1 MQPRHR
7 MPEAL
12 KRVTSL
18 AGRVQQRLQR
28 DWRHRVEKLH
38 IQRAPTHVQAE
49 TTMALAV
56 RFKWL
61 NRDALAGLVAQ
72 APGLSALVLE
82 QSRAFLAHEFNLLG
96 SGPTVVRHG
105 MCCQGA
111 MGKAWPPAA
120 SVQADAKGLWL
131 EGRINRTNLAHSQH
145 LWQLISPGYVPIDW
159 QLDFK
164 SGYRWRE
171 DVWHR
176 DIQFAQCPGVDVKV
190 PWELSRLQ
198 HLPTLALAAHFAQ
211 AGLPDFDSASR
222 YVQAFRDQ
230 VLDFIATNP
239 PGFGVNWACT
249 MDVGIRCANL
259 LVAHDIAVTSGAQ
272 LDEAF
277 ERIFAASILA
287 HARHIATNLEW
298 SPVYRGNHYLA
309 NIVGL
314 LFAAVYLP
322 ACDETNGWLEFGT
335 QEVLNEV
342 DYQFHDD
349 GSNFEASVCYH
360 RLSSEMVL
368 WAFALL
374 ADLPAH
380 KLSVLTD
387 PYRHA
392 VRKLPRLTRRPLPLH
407 PIPGSDKASPV
418 PPWCWE
424 RLSKMA
430 DFAEALTRPDGLVVQ
445 FGDNDSGRF
454 ISLCS
459 AEQLRAANDPSAL
472 GWSLDHRSLVASI
485 RNLLGMSD
493 SSAVTEDP
501 SANIIRG
508 FAGLGEVRPRPSC
521 RRALLEKVG
530 NEEIWFDCMAMYEN
544 AAIKSRSSDRF
555 AAQHPGLV
563 EGIQRRAFLGMGCF
577 VFRSQRL
584 FLAVRCGEIGV
595 AGLGAHAHCDQLAI
609 ELVIDGE
616 DCVRDPGTY
625 LYTASPQA
633 RNSYRCSAAHHVP
646 HVIGREPGNLGLGL
660 FDLRGAA
667 EGECL
672 YFGPRGFVG
681 RHAGYGSWVYRIVSL
696 STTGVTVLDFAE
708 DALELTSSR
717 PKLVPF
723 SPAYGRIVGK
733 YAFRF

>member
-1 MQPRHR
+1 

-12 KRVTSL
+12 KWVTRL
-18 AGRVQQRLQR
+18 AWRVQQRLQR
-28 DWRHRVEKLH
+28 EWRCRVEKLR
-38 IQRAPTHVQAE
+38 IQCVPTHVKGE
-49 TTMALAV
+49 TSMALAV
-56 RFKWL
+56 RFQWL
-61 NRDALAGLVAQ
+61 DRDALAFLVAQ
-72 APGLSALVLE
+72 TPALTDLVLK
-82 QSRAFLAHEFNLLG
+82 QSRALLAHEFNLLG

-105 MCCQGA
+105 MCCLGV

-120 SVQADAKGLWL
+120 SVQADAQGRWL

-176 DIQFAQCPGVDVKV
+176 DIRFAQWAGVDVKV

-211 AGLPDFDSASR
+211 AGTPGFGAPSG

-239 PGFGVNWACT
+239 PGFGVNWACA

-259 LVAHDIAVTSGAQ
+259 LVAHDIALTSGAQ

-277 ERIFAASILA
+277 ERNFAASILA
-287 HARHIATNLEW
+287 HARHIVSNLEW

-322 ACDETNGWLEFGT
+322 ACDETSGWLVFAT
-335 QEVLNEV
+335 QELLNEV

-374 ADLPAH
+374 ADLPAD
-380 KLSVLTD
+380 KLSMLTD
-387 PYRHA
+387 PHRHT
-392 VRKLPRLTRRPLPLH
+392 VRNIPRLTPKPWPLS
-407 PIPGSDKASPV
+407 PIPGSDRASPV

-424 RLSKMA
+424 RLLRMA
-430 DFAEALTRPDGLVVQ
+430 DFTEALTRPDGLVVQ

-454 ISLCS
+454 VSLCS
-459 AEQLRAANDPSAL
+459 AEQLRAANDPSVL

-485 RNLLGMSD
+485 RNLLGITG
-493 SSAVTEDP
+493 SSAVTDDP
-501 SANIIRG
+501 GANIIRG
-508 FAGLGEVRPRPSC
+508 FAGLGEFRPRPSC
-521 RRALLEKVG
+521 GGALLENVG
-530 NEEIWFDCMAMYEN
+530 DEETWFDCLAMYEK
-544 AAIKSRSSDRF
+544 AAIKSRSEDRF
-555 AAQHPGLV
+555 TARQQELL
-563 EGIQRRAFLGMGCF
+563 EEIQREAFLGMGCF

-595 AGLGAHAHCDQLAI
+595 AGLGAHTHCDQLAI

-625 LYTASPQA
+625 LYTPSPQA
-633 RNSYRCSAAHHVP
+633 RNIYRSSAAHHVP
-646 HVIGREPGNLGLGL
+646 HIIGREPANLELGL

-696 STTGVTVLDFAE
+696 TTTGVNVFDFAE

-717 PKLVPF
+717 PKPLPF
-723 SPAYGRIVGK
+723 SPAYGRTVGQ
-733 YAFRF
+733 ACIPFLS

>member
-1 MQPRHR
+1 

-12 KRVTSL
+12 KRLTRL
-18 AGRVQQRLQR
+18 AWRVQQRLQR
-28 DWRHRVEKLH
+28 GWRRRVEKLR
-38 IQRAPTHVQAE
+38 IQRAPTHVQIEAPMVLSARFQWLDRD
-49 TTMALAV
+49 TLAI
-56 RFKWL
+56 
-61 NRDALAGLVAQ
+61 LVAQ
-72 APGLSALVLE
+72 TPGLPELVLE
-82 QSRAFLAHEFNLLG
+82 QSRATLAHEFNLLG

-105 MCCQGA
+105 IRCLGV

-120 SVQADAKGLWL
+120 SVQADAQGRWL
-131 EGRINRTNLAHSQH
+131 EGRINRTNLAHSQR
-145 LWQLISPGYVPIDW
+145 LWKLVSPGYQPIDW

-176 DIQFAQCPGVDVKV
+176 DIVFAQWLGVDVKV

-211 AGLPDFDSASR
+211 TGTPGFDPASR
-222 YVQAFRDQ
+222 YAQAFRDQ

-239 PGFGVNWACT
+239 PGFGVNWACA

-259 LVAHDIAVTSGAQ
+259 LVAHDIAAASGVE

-277 ERIFAASILA
+277 ECIFATSILA
-287 HARHIATNLEW
+287 HARHIASNLEW

-309 NIVGL
+309 NVVGL
-314 LFAAVYLP
+314 LFAAAYLP
-322 ACDETNGWLEFGT
+322 ESDEANGWLLFAT
-335 QEVLNEV
+335 QELLNEV

-360 RLSSEMVL
+360 RLSSEIVL

-374 ADLPAH
+374 ANLPAH

-387 PYRHA
+387 PRRHA
-392 VRKLPRLTRRPLPLH
+392 VRKMPRLAHRPFPLH
-407 PIPGSDKASPV
+407 PIPGSDIASPV

-430 DFAEALTRPDGLVVQ
+430 DFTEALTRPDGLVVQ

-459 AEQLRAANDPSAL
+459 SEQLRVANDPSAPS
-472 GWSLDHRSLVASI
+472 WSLDHLALVTSI
-485 RNLLGMSD
+485 RNLVSETG
-493 SSAVTEDP
+493 SSSLTDDP
-501 SANIIRG
+501 GANIVRH
-508 FAGLGEVRPRPSC
+508 FAGLGKVCLRPSYWG
-521 RRALLEKVG
+521 APIESVG
-530 NEEIWFDCMAMYEN
+530 DEETWFDCLAMYER
-544 AAIKSRSSDRF
+544 AANQSIAVDRF
-555 AAQHPGLV
+555 TALYPGLL
-563 EGIQRRAFLGMGCF
+563 EGIHREAFLGMGCF
-577 VFRSQRL
+577 VFRSHRL

-625 LYTASPQA
+625 LYTASLQA
-633 RNSYRCSAAHHVP
+633 RNTYRCSAAHHVP
-646 HVIGREPGNLGLGL
+646 HVIGREPANLELGL

-696 STTGVTVLDFAE
+696 TTTGITVFDFAE
-708 DALELTSSR
+708 DGQELTSSR
-717 PKLVPF
+717 PTPLPF
-723 SPAYGRIVGK
+723 SPAYGRAVGH
-733 YAFRF
+733 ACVPLLS

>member
-1 MQPRHR
+1 

-12 KRVTSL
+12 KRVTRL
-18 AGRVQQRLQR
+18 AWRVQHRLQR
-28 DWRHRVEKLH
+28 EWRRCVEKLQ
-38 IQRAPTHVQAE
+38 IQRVPTHVKIE
-49 TTMALAV
+49 VPMELAA
-56 RFKWL
+56 RFQWL
-61 NRDALAGLVAQ
+61 NRDALAELVAQ
-72 APGLSALVLE
+72 APELSALVLE

-105 MCCQGA
+105 LRCSGVA
-111 MGKAWPPAA
+111 GKAWPPAGR
-120 SVQADAKGLWL
+120 VQADAQGRWL

-171 DVWHR
+171 DVGHR
-176 DIQFAQCPGVDVKV
+176 DIRFAQWPGVDVKV

-198 HLPTLALAAHFAQ
+198 HLPTLAMAAHFAQ
-211 AGLPDFDSASR
+211 AGTPGFCAPSG

-239 PGFGVNWACT
+239 PGFGVNWVCA

-259 LVAHDIAVTSGAQ
+259 LVAHDISVTSGVQ

-277 ERIFAASILA
+277 KRNFAASILA
-287 HARHIATNLEW
+287 HARHITSNLEW

-314 LFAAVYLP
+314 LFAAAYLP
-322 ACDETNGWLEFGT
+322 ECEETNGWLVFAT
-335 QEVLNEV
+335 QELLNEV
-342 DYQFHDD
+342 NYQFHDD

-374 ADLPAH
+374 ANLPAH

-387 PYRHA
+387 PHRHA
-392 VRKLPRLTRRPLPLH
+392 VRKMPRLAHRPLPLH
-407 PIPGSDKASPV
+407 LIPGSDRASPV

-424 RLSKMA
+424 RLLKMA
-430 DFAEALTRPDGLVVQ
+430 DFTAALTRPDGLVVQ

-459 AEQLRAANDPSAL
+459 SEQLRVANDPSAP
-472 GWSLDHRSLVASI
+472 GWSLDHLALVTSI
-485 RNLLGMSD
+485 VNLVGETG
-493 SSAVTEDP
+493 SSAVTDDP
-501 SANIIRG
+501 GANIVRG

-521 RRALLEKVG
+521 GSARLEDVG
-530 NEEIWFDCMAMYEN
+530 NEEKWFDCLAMYEK
-544 AAIKSRSSDRF
+544 ATIKSRSADHFSAR
-555 AAQHPGLV
+555 HPALL
-563 EGIQRRAFLGMGCF
+563 EGIKRQAFLGMGCF
-577 VFRSQRL
+577 VFRGPRF

-633 RNSYRCSAAHHVP
+633 RNTYRCSAAHHVP
-646 HVIGREPGNLGLGL
+646 HVIGREPANLELGL

-696 STTGVTVLDFAE
+696 SAAGVTVFDFAE
-708 DALELTSSR
+708 DTLELNSSR
-717 PKLVPF
+717 PKPLPF
-723 SPAYGRIVGK
+723 SPAYGRTVGQVCVP
-733 YAFRF
+733 FLS

>member
-1 MQPRHR
+1 

-12 KRVTSL
+12 KRVTRL
-18 AGRVQQRLQR
+18 VWRVQQRLQR
-28 DWRHRVEKLH
+28 EWRRCVEKLR
-38 IQRAPTHVQAE
+38 IQCVPTHVQNE
-49 TTMALAV
+49 STMALAE

-61 NRDALAGLVAQ
+61 NRDALAVLVAQ
-72 APGLSALVLE
+72 TPGLPALVLD
-82 QSRAFLAHEFNLLG
+82 QSHAFLAHEFNLLG

-105 MCCQGA
+105 MRCPGVA
-111 MGKAWPPAA
+111 GNAWPPGGR
-120 SVQADAKGLWL
+120 VQADAQGRWL
-131 EGRINRTNLAHSQH
+131 EGRINRTNLAHSQRI
-145 LWQLISPGYVPIDW
+145 WQLVSPGYEPIDW

-176 DIQFAQCPGVDVKV
+176 EIRFAQYPGVDVKV

-198 HLPTLALAAHFAQ
+198 HLPTLALAAHFAHT
-211 AGLPDFDSASR
+211 GTLGFDFGPR
-222 YVQAFRDQ
+222 YVEAFRDQ

-239 PGFGVNWACT
+239 PGFGVNWACP

-259 LVAHDIAVTSGAQ
+259 LVAHDIVVALGVE

-287 HARHIATNLEW
+287 HGRHIVSNLEW

-309 NIVGL
+309 NVVGL
-314 LFAAVYLP
+314 LFAAAYLP
-322 ACDETNGWLEFGT
+322 ESDEANGWLLFAM
-335 QEVLNEV
+335 QELLNEV
-342 DYQFHDD
+342 EYQFHGD

-368 WAFALL
+368 WAFAIL

-380 KLSVLTD
+380 RLSVLTD
-387 PYRHA
+387 PRRHI
-392 VRKLPRLTRRPLPLH
+392 VRKIPRLIPRPWSLH
-407 PIPGSDKASPV
+407 PIPGSDHVSPV
-418 PPWCWE
+418 PPWAWV
-424 RLSKMA
+424 RLAKMA
-430 DFAEALTRPDGLVVQ
+430 DFTEALTRPDGLVVQ

-459 AEQLRAANDPSAL
+459 SEQLRVANDPSAP
-472 GWSLDHRSLVASI
+472 GWSLDHRALVMSI
-485 RNLLGMSD
+485 RNLVGVTGY
-493 SSAVTEDP
+493 SSLTEDP
-501 SANIIRG
+501 SANIIQG
-508 FAGLGEVRPRPSC
+508 FAGLGDVRPGTSC
-521 RRALLEKVG
+521 GIAPIESVG
-530 NEEIWFDCMAMYEN
+530 DEVTWFECLAMYEKTP
-544 AAIKSRSSDRF
+544 IKSRWADNF
-555 AAQHPGLV
+555 TADHQGLL
-563 EGIQRRAFLGMGCF
+563 EGARREAFLGMGCF
-577 VFRSQRL
+577 VIRSKRL
-584 FLAVRCGEIGV
+584 FLAVRCGQIGV

-633 RNSYRCSAAHHVP
+633 RNTYRSSGAHHVP
-646 HVIGREPGNLGLGL
+646 HVFGKEPANLKLGL

-672 YFGPRGFVG
+672 YFGPRGFIG

-696 STTGVTVLDFAE
+696 TTTSVTVFDFAE
-708 DALELTSSR
+708 DALELTCSR
-717 PKLVPF
+717 PKQLPF
-723 SPAYGRIVGK
+723 SPAYGRVVGQ
-733 YAFRF
+733 ARTPFLS

>member
-1 MQPRHR
+1 
-7 MPEAL
+7 MPEVMN
-12 KRVTSL
+12 RVTRL
-18 AGRVQQRLQR
+18 AWRVQQRLQR
-28 DWRHRVEKLH
+28 EWRRRVEKLH
-38 IQRAPTHVQAE
+38 VQRAPTHVHNEAP
-49 TTMALAV
+49 MALAT
-56 RFKWL
+56 RFQWL
-61 NRDALAGLVAQ
+61 DRDALAFLIAQ
-72 APGLSALVLE
+72 TPGLPALVLE
-82 QSRAFLAHEFNLLG
+82 QSGAFLAHEFNLLG

-105 MCCQGA
+105 LHCPGVA
-111 MGKAWPPAA
+111 GKAWPPAD
-120 SVQADAKGLWL
+120 SVQADAEGRWL
-131 EGRINRTNLAHSQH
+131 QGRINRTNLAHSQR
-145 LWQLISPGYVPIDW
+145 LWQLVSPGYQPIDW

-176 DIQFAQCPGVDVKV
+176 DIVFSQWPGEDVKV

-198 HLPTLALAAHFAQ
+198 HLPTLALAAHVAR
-211 AGLPDFDSASR
+211 AGLPDFDPAPR
-222 YVQAFRDQ
+222 YAQAFRDQ

-239 PGFGVNWACT
+239 PGFGVNWACA

-259 LVAHDIAVTSGAQ
+259 LVAHDIAVASGVE

-277 ERIFAASILA
+277 ECIFAASILA
-287 HARHIATNLEW
+287 HARHIVSNLEW

-314 LFAAVYLP
+314 LFAAAYLP
-322 ACDETNGWLEFGT
+322 ECDETNGWLVFAT
-335 QEVLNEV
+335 QELLNEV
-342 DYQFHDD
+342 DYQFHED

-387 PYRHA
+387 PHRHA
-392 VRKLPRLTRRPLPLH
+392 VRKIPRLTARPLPLY
-407 PIPGSDKASPV
+407 PVPGSDRASPV
-418 PPWCWE
+418 PPRCWE

-430 DFAEALTRPDGLVVQ
+430 DFTEALTRPDGLVVQ

-459 AEQLRAANDPSAL
+459 AEQLRVANDPSAP
-472 GWSLDHRSLVASI
+472 GWSLDHRSLVTSI
-485 RNLLGMSD
+485 RNLLAITD
-493 SSAVTEDP
+493 SSAVTDDP
-501 SANIIRG
+501 HAKIIRG

-521 RRALLEKVG
+521 GGAPLENVG
-530 NEEIWFDCMAMYEN
+530 DEETWFDCLAMYEK
-544 AAIKSRSSDRF
+544 AAITSRSSDCFTAR
-555 AAQHPGLV
+555 HTGLL
-563 EGIQRRAFLGMGCF
+563 EGIQREAFLGMGCF
-577 VFRSQRL
+577 VFRSKRL

-595 AGLGAHAHCDQLAI
+595 VGLGAHTHCDQLAI
-609 ELVIDGE
+609 ELVIDNE

-625 LYTASPQA
+625 LYTPSPQA
-633 RNSYRCSAAHHVP
+633 RNTYRCSAAHHVP
-646 HVIGREPGNLGLGL
+646 HVIGREPANLELGL

-681 RHAGYGSWVYRIVSL
+681 RHAGYGSWVYRIVSVT
-696 STTGVTVLDFAE
+696 TTGVTVFDFAE
-708 DALELTSSR
+708 GGQELTSSR
-717 PKLVPF
+717 PTPLPF
-723 SPAYGRIVGK
+723 SPAYGRTVGH
-733 YAFRF
+733 ACVPFLS

>member
-1 MQPRHR
+1 
-7 MPEAL
+7 MPEVL
-12 KRVTSL
+12 KRVTRL
-18 AGRVQQRLQR
+18 AWRVQQRLQCK
-28 DWRHRVEKLH
+28 WRRRVEKLH
-38 IQRAPTHVQAE
+38 IQRAPTHVQNE
-49 TTMALAV
+49 SSMVLAA

-61 NRDALAGLVAQ
+61 NRDALAVLVAQ
-72 APGLSALVLE
+72 TPGLSALVLD
-82 QSRAFLAHEFNLLG
+82 QSRAFLVHEFNLLG

-105 MCCQGA
+105 LRCPGVA
-111 MGKAWPPAA
+111 GKAWPPAD
-120 SVQADAKGLWL
+120 SVQADAEGRWL
-131 EGRINRTNLAHSQH
+131 EGRINRTNLAHSQR
-145 LWQLISPGYVPIDW
+145 LWQLVSPGYQPIDW

-176 DIQFAQCPGVDVKV
+176 DIVFAQWPGVDVKV
-190 PWELSRLQ
+190 PWELARLQ
-198 HLPTLALAAHFAQ
+198 HLPTLALAAHVAR
-211 AGLPDFDSASR
+211 AGSPDFDPAFR

-239 PGFGVNWACT
+239 PGFGVNWACA

-259 LVAHDIAVTSGAQ
+259 LVAHDIAVASGVE

-287 HARHIATNLEW
+287 HARHIVSNLEW

-309 NIVGL
+309 NVVGL
-314 LFAAVYLP
+314 LFAAAYLP
-322 ACDETNGWLEFGT
+322 ESDEANGWLLFAM
-335 QEVLNEV
+335 QELLNEV

-374 ADLPAH
+374 ADLPAY

-387 PYRHA
+387 PHSHA
-392 VRKLPRLTRRPLPLH
+392 IRKIPRLIPRPWPLH
-407 PIPGSDKASPV
+407 SIPGSDRISPV

-424 RLSKMA
+424 QLEKMA
-430 DFAEALTRPDGLVVQ
+430 DFTEALTRPDGLVVQ

-454 ISLCS
+454 ISLCGS
-459 AEQLRAANDPSAL
+459 EQLRVANDPSAP
-472 GWSLDHRSLVASI
+472 GWSLDHRALVTSIKNLVGVTGSSSLT
-485 RNLLGMSD
+485 D
-493 SSAVTEDP
+493 DP
-501 SANIIRG
+501 SANVIRC
-508 FAGLGEVRPRPSC
+508 FAGLGEVHPRPSC
-521 RRALLEKVG
+521 GVAPIENVG
-530 NEEIWFDCMAMYEN
+530 DEETWFDCLAMHEK
-544 AAIKSRSSDRF
+544 AAIKCRSVDRF
-555 AAQHPGLV
+555 TALNPGLLA
-563 EGIQRRAFLGMGCF
+563 GMRREAFLGMGCF
-577 VFRSQRL
+577 VFRSKRL

-633 RNSYRCSAAHHVP
+633 RNTYRSSAAHHVP
-646 HVIGREPGNLGLGL
+646 HVIGQEPANLNLGL

-667 EGECL
+667 GGECL
-672 YFGPRGFVG
+672 YFGPRGFIG

-696 STTGVTVLDFAE
+696 TTTSVTVFDFAE
-708 DALELTSSR
+708 DALELTCSR
-717 PKLVPF
+717 PKQLPF
-723 SPAYGRIVGK
+723 SPAYGRTVGQ
-733 YAFRF
+733 ACVPFLS

>member
-1 MQPRHR
+1 MAKALLTGGKVLARRVLGRARRELRALPARVGSRWQPTYIAAGA
-7 MPEAL
+7 AL
-12 KRVTSL
+12 PAHGSFAFVDQGFV
-18 AGRVQQRLQR
+18 A
-28 DWRHRVEKLH
+28 
-38 IQRAPTHVQAE
+38 
-49 TTMALAV
+49 ALAADFPDFPELLH
-56 RFKWL
+56 RQAA
-61 NRDALAGLVAQ
+61 DALAH
-72 APGLSALVLE
+72 
-82 QSRAFLAHEFNLLG
+82 RFDLLG
-96 SGPTVVRHG
+96 SGPTVVAHG
-105 MCCQGA
+105 VPCRGVEGIAYA
-111 MGKAWPPAA
+111 MSQP
-120 SVQADAKGLWL
+120 VHADRAGNWL
-131 EGRINRTNLAHSQH
+131 AGRINAANLGEAQR
-145 LWQLISPGYVPIDW
+145 LWRLVDAGYVPIDW

-171 DVWHR
+171 DCWHR
-176 DIQFAQCPGVDVKV
+176 DIRFGESAGVDVKV
-190 PWELSRLQ
+190 PWELARCQ
-198 HLPTLALAAHFAQ
+198 HLPALALACHFARANMSGFQ
-211 AGLPDFDSASR
+211 EPASYER
-222 YVQAFRDQ
+222 EFCNQ

-239 PGFGVNWACT
+239 PGFGVNWVCA

-259 LVAHDIAVTSGAQ
+259 LVARDITLASGGQ
-272 LDEAF
+272 LDGEF
-277 ERIFAASILA
+277 ERIFSASILA
-287 HARHIATNLEW
+287 HARHIASNLEW

-314 LFAAVYLP
+314 LFAAAYLP
-322 ACDETNGWLEFGT
+322 ESDEVNGWLLFAT
-335 QEVLNEV
+335 QELLNEV
-342 DYQFHDD
+342 DYQFHCD

-374 ADLPAH
+374 ANLPAH

-387 PYRHA
+387 PRCHA
-392 VRKLPRLTRRPLPLH
+392 VRKMPRLAPRPLPLY
-407 PIPGSDKASPV
+407 PIPGSDKTSPV

-430 DFAEALTRPDGLVVQ
+430 DFTEALTRPDGLVVQ

-459 AEQLRAANDPSAL
+459 GEQLRAANDPSAP

-485 RNLLGMSD
+485 RNLLGMTG

-508 FAGLGEVRPRPSC
+508 FAGLCEARPRPSC
-521 RRALLEKVG
+521 GGAPLENVG
-530 NEEIWFDCMAMYEN
+530 NEEIWFDCMAMYEK
-544 AAIKSRSSDRF
+544 AAIKSRAVDRF
-555 AAQHPGLV
+555 TARHPGLL
-563 EGIQRRAFLGMGCF
+563 EGIQRKAFLGMGCF
-577 VFRSQRL
+577 VFRSKRL

-633 RNSYRCSAAHHVP
+633 RNTYRCSAAHHVP
-646 HVIGREPGNLGLGL
+646 HVIGREPANLKLGL

-681 RHAGYGSWVYRIVSL
+681 RHAGYGSWVYRVVSL
-696 STTGVTVLDFAE
+696 STTDVTVLDFAE

-717 PKLVPF
+717 PKLLPF
-723 SPAYGRIVGK
+723 SPAYGRTVGK